1 MDEQEAHRPLALV
14 TGGSSGIGRALATRF
29 VELGYDVV
37 VAAEDDGVHE
47 AARTLTDLGRDVRA
61 VQVDLATAAGAER
74 LHDEVAGTGRPLTAA
89 ALNAGVAVGG
99 EFLHTSLDDDLRLVD
114 LNCRSTVHLA
124 KLVVRDMVAAGEGR
138 LLLTSSIAAA
148 APSPYQATYGASKA
162 FVHSFAEA
170 LRHELRGTGVT
181 VTSLVPGPTDTA
193 IFKRGGLESTAIA
206 TGRKDDPAD
215 VARDAVDAMLEGRAV
230 VVTGPVTNRV
240 QVAAAG
246 LLPSWIAAHLVARRT
261 RPGSGTKTDAGQA
274 RQETR

>member
-1 MDEQEAHRPLALV
+1 MDVQKASQPLALV
-14 TGGSSGIGRALATRF
+14 TGGSSGIGRALAARL
-29 VELGYDVV
+29 VERGFDVV

-47 AARTLTDLGRDVRA
+47 AARTLADHGGDVRA
-61 VQVDLATAAGAER
+61 VQVDLTTAAGAER
-74 LHDEVAGTGRPLTAA
+74 LHDEVAGAGRPLAAA

-138 LLLTSSIAAA
+138 LLFTSSIAGA

-193 IFKRGGLESTAIA
+193 IFERGGLESTAIA

-215 VARDAVDAMLEGRAV
+215 VARDAVDAMLDGRAV

-246 LLPSWIAAHLVARRT
+246 LLPSWVAAHLVARRT
-261 RPGSGTKTDAGQA
+261 RPGSGTRTDADQ
-274 RQETR
+274 RQESR